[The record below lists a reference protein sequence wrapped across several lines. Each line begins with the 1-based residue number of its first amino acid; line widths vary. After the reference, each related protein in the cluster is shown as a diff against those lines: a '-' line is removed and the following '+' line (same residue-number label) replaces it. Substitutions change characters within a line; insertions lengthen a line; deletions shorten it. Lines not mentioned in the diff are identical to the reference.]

1 MRAATKSR
9 TTRPTAKKHPPR
21 AAAAPKA
28 RSVPGDTAYRA
39 VHRRIFTGE
48 LASGITYSER
58 ELAGLAGVTP
68 ASLGP
73 AIRKLAEEG
82 LLERDARRGVRLLPI
97 STEEM
102 IDIFEIVIALE
113 PIAVRYLAMQ
123 TLRRGELD
131 SLVAAV
137 RQMDAALLTDD
148 RLAWLRA
155 DEQFHKQ
162 ILQLCANRRL
172 AEAISVYSTPLHRF
186 RLHTLGARPLPVA
199 SNRAHAAVVDA
210 IRRGDAEAAFSIHYT
225 HLTQSRSLLM
235 ALVRDSRGAGH

>member
-1 MRAATKSR
+1 M
-9 TTRPTAKKHPPR
+9 
-21 AAAAPKA
+21 
-28 RSVPGDTAYRA
+28 AYRA

-58 ELAGLAGVTP
+58 ELAGLAGVAP

-73 AIRKLAEEG
+73 AIRKLADEG
-82 LLERDARRGVRLLPI
+82 LLERDARRGIRLLPI
-97 STEEM
+97 STDEM
-102 IDIFEIVIALE
+102 IDIFEIVTALE

-137 RQMDAALLTDD
+137 RQMDAALLTND
-148 RLAWLRA
+148 RLAWLKA

-172 AEAISVYSTPLHRF
+172 AQAISVYSAPLHRF
-186 RLHTLGARPLPVA
+186 RMHTLGARPLPVA

-210 IRRGDAEAAFSIHYT
+210 IRRGDAEAAFSIHHT
-225 HLTQSRSLLM
+225 HLTQSRNMLM

>member
-1 MRAATKSR
+1 MRASKSR
-9 TTRPTAKKHPPR
+9 TTRSTAKKPAPR
-21 AAAAPKA
+21 APLRPKA
-28 RSVPGDTAYRA
+28 HPASGDTAYRA
-39 VHRRIFTGE
+39 VHRRIFNGE
-48 LASGITYSER
+48 LASGVTYSER
-58 ELAGLAGVTP
+58 ELAGLAGVAP

-97 STEEM
+97 SSEEM

-131 SLVAAV
+131 SRVAAV
-137 RQMDAALLTDD
+137 RQMDTALLTND

-155 DEQFHKQ
+155 DEQFHRQ
-162 ILQLCANRRL
+162 VLQLCANRRL

-186 RLHTLGARPLPVA
+186 RMHTLGARPLPVA

-210 IRRGDAEAAFSIHYT
+210 IRRGDAEAAFSIHHT
-225 HLTQSRSLLM
+225 HLTQSRAVLM
-235 ALVRDSRGAGH
+235 ALMRESRGAGH